1 MKKQLLVFFISLLVL
16 PAVYGQSSEQ
26 SLVKEAFE
34 NYKSAI
40 LNEKG
45 EEAVRF
51 VNSKTVAYYDDILN
65 KVKNADSAEVN
76 GLSVLDKLMVFS
88 IRHRTSRADIL
99 SFDGKALL
107 VYAIKS
113 GVVGKSSVINLSVG
127 EIKTDG
133 NYANGVV
140 VTNGKATPL
149 SFGFTKE
156 NGQWKIDLTSILP
169 ASAAAF
175 EAMVK
180 DSGQEENEFFFSIL
194 NILTGKTPGPEIWK
208 PVR

>member
-1 MKKQLLVFFISLLVL
+1 MKKQLLIFFVSLLL
-16 PAVYGQSSEQ
+16 FPAVYGQSSEEA
-26 SLVKEAFE
+26 LVKEAF
-34 NYKSAI
+34 NHYKSSI

-45 EEAVRF
+45 EEAVKY
-51 VNSKTVAYYDDILN
+51 VNSKTIAYYDEILR

-76 GLSVLDKLMVFS
+76 ALSVLDKLMVFS
-88 IRHRTSRADIL
+88 VRHRTSRADIL

-113 GVVGKSSVINLSVG
+113 GMVGKSSVINLSVG
-127 EIKTDG
+127 EIKTGG

>member
-1 MKKQLLVFFISLLVL
+1 MKKQLLIFFGSLLL
-16 PAVYGQSSEQ
+16 FPAVYGQSSEEA
-26 SLVKEAFE
+26 LVKEAF
-34 NYKSAI
+34 NHYKSSI

-45 EEAVRF
+45 EEAVKY
-51 VNSKTVAYYDDILN
+51 VNSKTIAYYDEILR

-76 GLSVLDKLMVFS
+76 ALSVLDKLMIFS
-88 IRHRTSRADIL
+88 VRHRTSRTDIL

-113 GVVGKSSVINLSVG
+113 GMVGKSSVINLSVG